1 MHARG
6 TRANS
11 SVHGVPDRRSYGT
24 REPQGACP
32 GRFIIFF
39 LFKCHFVACSAVYKT
54 ECVPRGSRV
63 SYHLSSFVAYK
74 HNSTRSLARFILC
87 LRIRSDTWE
96 RGRSAAKI
104 ASASSI
110 HGDRKRRARISVR
123 GVPQASSRISDG
135 ISRPRQVSAQK
146 CHPATRTG
154 YRRTKTKECWDWRRW
169 EKKKRRKNTRRHK
182 IFFFSFSFHLFE
194 TAM

>member
-24 REPQGACP
+24 REAQGACP

-104 ASASSI
+104 ASASI
-110 HGDRKRRARISVR
+110 VHGDRKRRARISVR
-123 GVPQASSRISDG
+123 GVPQASSRISDPG
-135 ISRPRQVSAQK
+135 SR
-146 CHPATRTG
+146 
-154 YRRTKTKECWDWRRW
+154 
-169 EKKKRRKNTRRHK
+169 
-182 IFFFSFSFHLFE
+182 
-194 TAM
+194 